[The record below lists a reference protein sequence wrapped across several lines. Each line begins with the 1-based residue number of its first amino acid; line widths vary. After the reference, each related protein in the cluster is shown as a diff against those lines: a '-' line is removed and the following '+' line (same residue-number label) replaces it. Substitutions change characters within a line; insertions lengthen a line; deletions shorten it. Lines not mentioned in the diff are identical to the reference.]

1 MASSDY
7 PISPILSGV
16 PLNSNVGF
24 NNSWIQVDSPY
35 HPTYAQLTYA
45 VNLDDSL
52 VKLDTIADIITSS
65 IGSYTNLF
73 IALTA
78 AIDGI
83 NQTQVFDYNSYFK
96 SLTSSSDVIEAN
108 TFVLNGIVNGLTA
121 IQTDKQNQ
129 LIQLAQ
135 SLTSI
140 QVDKQNQ
147 YIGLSQLLTSIQVDK
162 QNQLIQ
168 LAQSLTSIQVDKQNQ
183 YIGLSQLLTSIQVDK
198 QNQLIAL
205 GHSLTSISNRIDSN
219 TDHVEDLITATND
232 NLSVIMGWDYAT
244 STNQQDLNDIAQSIN
259 NVLFDTQNKIIALN
273 QSLTSIQVDKQNQA
287 ITLLH
292 QLTANTETLEVN
304 TYGVETILWS
314 LTSIVTDK
322 QNQLIALNQSLTAI
336 QVDKQNQLIA
346 LGQSLTSL
354 QNDKQNQLIALG
366 QSLTSLQNDKQ
377 NQLIAL
383 NHSLTAIQVDK
394 QNQLIALGQ
403 SLTSLQ
409 NDKQNQL
416 IALGQSLNDS
426 NQKIAGF
433 SIPPHDQID
442 ITYIST
448 TNNIDTITYSNSS
461 VSVLSLVMTYDPHP
475 PTIDDAR
482 IKRVKKI

>member
-45 VNLDDSL
+45 VNLDDNL
-52 VKLDTIADIITSS
+52 AKLDTIADIITSS

-162 QNQLIQ
+162 QNQLI
-168 LAQSLTSIQVDKQNQ
+168 
-183 YIGLSQLLTSIQVDK
+183 
-198 QNQLIAL
+198 AL

-244 STNQQDLNDIAQSIN
+244 SANQQDLNNIAQSIN
-259 NVLFDTQNKIIALN
+259 NVLLDTQNKIIALN

-292 QLTANTETLEVN
+292 QLTANTQTLEVN
-304 TYGVETILWS
+304 TYGVETLLSS

-322 QNQLIALNQSLTAI
+322 QNQLIVLNQSLTAI
-336 QVDKQNQLIA
+336 QVDKQNQLITLA
-346 LGQSLTSL
+346 QSLTSL

-475 PTIDDAR
+475 PTVDDAR
-482 IKRVKKI
+482 VKRVKKV